1 MNGTAWGFMRRER
14 SLELAGVPADAL
26 HRPGTGVS
34 KAEGQRDAADGAA
47 GRTLRPSVLSAG
59 GRARTDRALR
69 ESLQSHG
76 MLQWL
81 PKLKFRAARA
91 KATRIMC
98 DCRIASEAAR
108 RDDP

>member
-1 MNGTAWGFMRRER
+1 M
-14 SLELAGVPADAL
+14 PADAL

-34 KAEGQRDAADGAA
+34 KAEGRRVAADGAA
-47 GRTLRPSVLSAG
+47 ERTLRPSVLSTG
-59 GRARTDRALR
+59 GRVGTDRALR

-91 KATRIMC
+91 KATRIMRN
-98 DCRIASEAAR
+98 CRAALEAAR